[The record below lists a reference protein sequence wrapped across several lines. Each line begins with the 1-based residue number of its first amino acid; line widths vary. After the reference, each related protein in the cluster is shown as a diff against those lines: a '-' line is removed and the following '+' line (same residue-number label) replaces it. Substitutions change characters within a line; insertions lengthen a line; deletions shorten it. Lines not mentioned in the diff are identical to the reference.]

1 MFVHFDFRVNAI
13 EIANVF
19 SIIIRSA
26 NFFVV
31 VVTSANFHLDL
42 ITFKLFSRHCCD
54 NTLFAFMNAFVHF
67 FPLLMHLRYFFVID
81 AFYFSIFS
89 VWHLSPSLIYEAGFL
104 NFQNLSRIKSS
115 PPHPPAIP
123 AG

>member
-67 FPLLMHLRYFFVID
+67 FSAID
-81 AFYFSIFS
+81 ASEIFLCHRCILLFYI
-89 VWHLSPSLIYEAGFL
+89 
-104 NFQNLSRIKSS
+104 
-115 PPHPPAIP
+115 
-123 AG
+123 